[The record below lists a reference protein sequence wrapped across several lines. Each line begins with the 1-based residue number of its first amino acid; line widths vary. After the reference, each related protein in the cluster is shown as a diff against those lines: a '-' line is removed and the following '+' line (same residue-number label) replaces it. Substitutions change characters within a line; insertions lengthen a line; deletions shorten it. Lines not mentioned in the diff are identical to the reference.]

1 MAAPLDTGL
10 TVADLER
17 YDADD
22 GRRVELID
30 GALYVSPMA
39 NLRHQWAVA
48 RLTAIF
54 MRYVEEHGG
63 ATFAGAN
70 VSWTDDSLVI
80 PDQVVVTASTL
91 ARIESALAVDLPPD
105 LVVEVSS
112 PSTRRYDLVV
122 KRAHYARIGVPEHWF
137 VDLDA
142 DRVEVSRL
150 SADGYGA
157 PLTLGAGETI
167 HPPGLPGLAVEVDDV
182 LRGYPETSGPP

>member
-17 YDADD
+17 YEADD

-30 GALYVSPMA
+30 GAVYVSPMA
-39 NLRHQWAVA
+39 NLRHQWVVSC
-48 RLTAIF
+48 LTGLF
-54 MRYVEEHGG
+54 LRYVEEHGG

-80 PDQVVVTASTL
+80 PDQVVVAAATL
-91 ARIESALAVDLPPD
+91 ARVDSALAIDLPPD
-105 LVVEVSS
+105 LAVEVSS
-112 PSTRRYDLVV
+112 PSTRRYDLAV

-137 VDLDA
+137 VDLEA

-150 SADGYGA
+150 TGDSYGA
-157 PLTLGAGETI
+157 PLVVGAGELI
-167 HPPGLPGLAVEVDDV
+167 RPPGLPGLEVAVADV
-182 LRGYPETSGPP
+182 LRGYPDAPA